1 MSTVRMRRAHKGVKM
16 VLVHATQNIS
26 VICELQNIPGAAFLD
41 KDTVPDHDVISWT
54 GSHVE
59 ISPPV
64 V

>member
-1 MSTVRMRRAHKGVKM
+1 MRRAHKGVKM
-16 VLVHATQNIS
+16 VSAHATQNKLRS
-26 VICELQNIPGAAFLD
+26 VICELQNIPSAAFLD

-59 ISPPV
+59 ISLPV